1 MLQMKVPLVLKV
13 RPLASADELLAQPA
27 HCSHSSAGQYWT
39 AGGQHTRQP
48 LKPMQAAQKLATAAT
63 AALAKPAANATTLL
77 ETRIQQVQEQA
88 FDAEAVMQHPDVQ
101 QRVHITAAVATD
113 VPFGAVLYHGL
124 QPIDNPDLP
133 CGGVRL
139 VPKQLHPAWVA
150 KRHMKPEL
158 HDLWKATEQH
168 VAVLDTERRH
178 HHVKFSRKS
187 VAGSMLSLQS

>member
-1 MLQMKVPLVLKV
+1 MKIPLALKV

-48 LKPMQAAQKLATAAT
+48 LKPMQAAQASATTAT
-63 AALAKPAANATTLL
+63 VALAKPAANATSLL
-77 ETRIQQVQEQA
+77 KTRIRQVQEQC
-88 FDAEAVMQHPDVQ
+88 FDAEAIMQHPNVQ
-101 QRVHITAAVATD
+101 QRVHTAAAVATD

-124 QPIDNPDLP
+124 QHVDNPDLP
-133 CGGVRL
+133 CEGVRL

-168 VAVLDTERRH
+168 VAILDTGTRH

-187 VAGSMLSLQS
+187 VARSILSLQSF